1 MAGQFEID
9 RARRETPACEDVI
22 HFNNA
27 GSALMPQPV
36 SEALFHYLETEVRM
50 GGYESADYFAAGL
63 NGLYDSAASLLN
75 CSPKEIAFVEN
86 ATRAWELAFY
96 AFHFK
101 PGDRILTSI
110 YDYGSNVI
118 AYLQQAERYDVEVV
132 FVPND
137 EFGQISID
145 ALKNLIDDRVKLISI
160 SHIPTGGGLVN
171 PAAAVGKIA
180 NDAGIPF
187 LLDTC
192 QSAGQIPLDVQTIG
206 CDALCIT
213 GRKFLRGPR
222 ATGLLYIRESM
233 MDQLTPPTLDQ
244 HAADLVAPDRYV
256 MREDAKRFENW
267 EQNFSGKYALKVAID
282 YALDWGLDNIQQRVY
297 SLADLLRHHLRAI
310 DGISITDEGQE
321 QCGIV
326 TFVSDSKSAR
336 QIKEG
341 LTGQGVN
348 VSVSGGSGTLVSFQ
362 QRGLT
367 DVVRASVHYYNT
379 EQEVDIFIDRL
390 KTVLRS

>member
-1 MAGQFEID
+1 MTAILD
-9 RARRETPACEDVI
+9 VAKARRETPACEEVV

-27 GSALMPQPV
+27 GSALMPGPV

-50 GGYESADYFAAGL
+50 GGYESADYFSDGL
-63 NGLYDSAASLLN
+63 NGIYDSAARLLN
-75 CSPKEIAFVEN
+75 SSPGEVAFVEN

-96 AFHFK
+96 AIPFQA
-101 PGDRILTSI
+101 GDRILTSM

-118 AYLQQAERYDVEVV
+118 AYLQQAERYGVEVV

-137 EFGQISID
+137 EYGQID
-145 ALKNLIDDRVKLISI
+145 VTALKGLVDERAKLISI

-171 PAAAVGKIA
+171 PAPAVGKVA
-180 NDAGIPF
+180 RDAGIPY

-192 QSAGQIPLDVQTIG
+192 QSAGQIPLDVEAIG

-233 MDQLTPPTLDQ
+233 MDQLTPPSLDQ
-244 HAADLVAPDRYV
+244 HAADLVSPDRYV

-282 YALDWGLDNIQQRVY
+282 YALEWGLENIQQRVY
-297 SLADLLRHHLRAI
+297 SLADSLRSKLAQI
-310 DGISITDEGQE
+310 EGLTLTDEGKAK
-321 QCGIV
+321 CGIV
-326 TFVSDSKSAR
+326 TSITEQKTAAEIKS
-336 QIKEG
+336 G
-341 LTGQGVN
+341 LSGRSIN

-367 DVVRASVHYYNT
+367 DVVRASVHYYNS
-379 EQEVDIFIDRL
+379 EAEVDIFVEQL
-390 KTVLRS
+390 KAILK

>member
-1 MAGQFEID
+1 MAGQFDID
-9 RARRETPACEDVI
+9 RARRETPACKEVI

-36 SEALFHYLETEVRM
+36 SDALFHYLETEVSM
-50 GGYESADYFAAGL
+50 GGYESADYFADGL
-63 NGLYDSAASLLN
+63 NGIYDSAAQLLN
-75 CSPKEIAFVEN
+75 SSPSEIAFVEN

-96 AFHFK
+96 AFRFER
-101 PGDRILTSI
+101 GDKILTSI
-110 YDYGSNVI
+110 YEYGSNVI
-118 AYLQQAERYDVEVV
+118 AYLQQAERYGVEVV

-137 EFGQISID
+137 ECGQIDIG

-171 PAAAVGKIA
+171 PAAAVGKVA
-180 NDAGIPF
+180 KDAGIPF

-192 QSAGQIPLDVQTIG
+192 QSAGQVPLDVEAIG

-213 GRKFLRGPR
+213 GRKYLRGPR
-222 ATGLLYIRESM
+222 ATGLLYIRQSM
-233 MDQLTPPTLDQ
+233 MDRLMPPSLDQ

-256 MREDAKRFENW
+256 MRDDAKRFENW

-282 YALDWGLDNIQQRVY
+282 YALDWGIDNIQRRVY
-297 SLADLLRHHLRAI
+297 SLADTLRQRLAEI

-321 QCGIV
+321 LCGLV
-326 TFVSDSKSAR
+326 TFVSDHLSAR
-336 QIKEG
+336 QIKQG
-341 LTGQGVN
+341 LSVQGVN

-379 EQEVDIFIDRL
+379 EDEIDQFIERL
-390 KTVLRS
+390 KSALKS